1 MIGAEKLLGR
11 GDMLYYPAGIQKPLR
26 VQGAFV
32 SDKEVSAVVE
42 FLTKQKNVI
51 GGSAEEADEINQ
63 HIEAS
68 ASGKD
73 KAAESESEAQ
83 EEDRFALDEL
93 FREAGLLLAG
103 KDKCSIGMLQRA
115 FRIGFNR
122 AARII
127 DQLAEA
133 GLVGEEEGT
142 KPRRVLMTQA
152 QFEQYC
158 DENGITK

>member
-1 MIGAEKLLGR
+1 M
-11 GDMLYYPAGIQKPLR
+11 YYPAGIQKPLR

-73 KAAESESEAQ
+73 KAAESDSEAQ